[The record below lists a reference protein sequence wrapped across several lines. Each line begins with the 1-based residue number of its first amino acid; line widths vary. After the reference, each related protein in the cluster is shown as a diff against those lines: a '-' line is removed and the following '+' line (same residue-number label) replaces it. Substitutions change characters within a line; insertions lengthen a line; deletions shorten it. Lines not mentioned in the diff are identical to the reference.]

1 MTNYSSAKD
10 RIPLDQKIAFGIG
23 MLANQMFPAA
33 LGIFMVLLVESLG
46 MSPLLWSLIF
56 FIPKLIDAITDP
68 LMGYISDHTV
78 SRWGKRRP
86 YVFIGALISG
96 FSFVMMWQ
104 LSADNSEM
112 YNFYYF
118 LSWCCIFWVGMTIF
132 SVPYVAMGYEMS
144 SDFHERTRLMAV
156 AQWIGQ
162 WAWVIAPWFWII
174 LYDPSWFASAT
185 EGARTLSLWV
195 GGACMMLALV
205 PAIFCTFTNT
215 EDQPVQDSK
224 NFSETMADF
233 ISGIGITLRNKPF
246 QKICIATFFIFNA
259 FQTVAAFSWFII
271 VYYMNEGDT
280 AQAGMWPTL
289 FGSVGALFTCFLV
302 IPIVNWLAQ
311 TYGKRFTFLFSQSV
325 SLVGYILFWWGFSPE
340 KPWMM
345 FIPLPL
351 FAFGIGGLFTIMMS
365 MTADICDLDE
375 LQTGERR
382 EGTFGAIYW
391 WMVKFGAAI
400 AGAGSGLILSLIGFD
415 QNAAVQSDETLAL
428 LRLSYILIPTVGTSI
443 AIYVMRDYDLDE
455 QRANDIRAQ
464 LQEKQAQKVPM
475 TDATLSPAQL

>member
-1 MTNYSSAKD
+1 MTNHSSAND

-464 LQEKQAQKVPM
+464 LQEKQAQKVPI

>member
-1 MTNYSSAKD
+1 MTNHSSAKD

-311 TYGKRFTFLFSQSV
+311 TYGKRFTFLLSQSV